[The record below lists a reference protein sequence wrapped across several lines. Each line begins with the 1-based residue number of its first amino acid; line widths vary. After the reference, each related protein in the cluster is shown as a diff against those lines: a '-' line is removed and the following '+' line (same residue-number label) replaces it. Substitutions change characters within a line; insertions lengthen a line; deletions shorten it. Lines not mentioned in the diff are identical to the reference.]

1 MLWAT
6 ILGMGLITLGL
17 RASFILLP
25 GRLRLP
31 ALLRRALP
39 FVPAAVLTAVW
50 APELALQKGVLQLS
64 LNNERLAGGLVGMLA
79 TIGLAIGTPCSAS
92 LLAAGLACGLAAGPS
107 TPARAEGASTPV
119 PST

>member
-64 LNNERLAGGLVGMLA
+64 LNNERLAGGLVAVAVAWRWRLSFA
-79 TIGLAIGTPCSAS
+79 TIAS
-92 LLAAGLACGLAAGPS
+92 GLLALHLFDWLL
-107 TPARAEGASTPV
+107 
-119 PST
+119 